1 MPTSVSSHNSSPS
14 NPSNAA
20 DPSRAASVRAK
31 LGGGPVSAARALSRA
46 PAQAVAPTAAAALSD
61 DALVG
66 YYRKLGR
73 VALLTREGEVELA
86 RRMETAE
93 RAMLESMASSHA
105 ALRELCAIGQE
116 LRDGRL
122 KVRDVTR
129 LTIDEEQPEDGQ
141 VLARTVK
148 GLLRAGRAAEAG
160 RARPDARL
168 IGELLGLR
176 LSKRTVDR
184 VVAKLQEVRDV
195 ASPGGST
202 ARATEETLRAI
213 HRSEREV
220 QRAKGQLVEANLRLV
235 VSVAKKY
242 RNQSLQ
248 LIDLIQEGNIGLM
261 RAVDKFEY
269 RRGYKFSTYAMWW
282 IRQSINRAIADHGRT
297 IRVPVHM
304 GETLKKVGRVSRL
317 LIQEKGREPDADE
330 IASRMELSVD
340 KVRSIL
346 ESDREPVS
354 LDLPL
359 GDDGGKHLGDLLADG
374 RSLSP
379 IEEVAR
385 TRFEQKT
392 REILKLLTPREQQV
406 IRLRFGIDGPGD
418 KTLQEVGDQLG
429 LTRERIR
436 QIETKALKKLV
447 LPSEFRKLRTYLE

>member
-1 MPTSVSSHNSSPS
+1 
-14 NPSNAA
+14 
-20 DPSRAASVRAK
+20 
-31 LGGGPVSAARALSRA
+31 
-46 PAQAVAPTAAAALSD
+46 
-61 DALVG
+61 
-66 YYRKLGR
+66 
-73 VALLTREGEVELA
+73 
-86 RRMETAE
+86 
-93 RAMLESMASSHA
+93 
-105 ALRELCAIGQE
+105 
-116 LRDGRL
+116 
-122 KVRDVTR
+122 
-129 LTIDEEQPEDGQ
+129 
-141 VLARTVK
+141 
-148 GLLRAGRAAEAG
+148 
-160 RARPDARL
+160 
-168 IGELLGLR
+168 
-176 LSKRTVDR
+176 
-184 VVAKLQEVRDV
+184 
-195 ASPGGST
+195 
-202 ARATEETLRAI
+202 
-213 HRSEREV
+213 
-220 QRAKGQLVEANLRLV
+220 
-235 VSVAKKY
+235 
-242 RNQSLQ
+242 
-248 LIDLIQEGNIGLM
+248 M